1 MGFSTLFVASNGAN
15 IFSNAWVSQLSVPCM
30 PLIAMAG
37 MTLAANFAEDDTWLL
52 FELTIDHCPDRYPVS
67 DKEVVALIDL
77 FEEGPINKDSS

>member
-1 MGFSTLFVASNGAN
+1 
-15 IFSNAWVSQLSVPCM
+15 M

-77 FEEGPINKDSS
+77 FEEGPINKDSSWDSAEYLHFPALPSESDEEL